1 MTVCLTPCLPN
12 SQAVSLAPWLRGLVS
27 STQTSDN
34 EVRTSQPI
42 TFFYWQIA
50 VNGADSP
57 NITHILK
64 KATDGDDSAVR
75 RLMPLVYDE
84 LRALAESY
92 LRQERS
98 GHTLQATAIVHEA
111 YVRLI
116 KQDDIKWQNR
126 AHFFAVAAQAIRRIL
141 VDHAR
146 ARQRAKRGGGL
157 ERVRLDEDVAV
168 LEERDLDLVALDE
181 SLEKLA
187 GLHERQARIVELRF
201 FGGLT
206 LKEVAEFL
214 GVSPRTVDGD
224 WSMARA
230 WLRRELRE
238 AS

>member
-1 MTVCLTPCLPN
+1 MD
-12 SQAVSLAPWLRGLVS
+12 A
-27 STQTSDN
+27 SD
-34 EVRTSQPI
+34 R
-42 TFFYWQIA
+42 
-50 VNGADSP
+50 P
-57 NITHILK
+57 NITQILK
-64 KATDGDDSAVR
+64 KATSGDDSAVR

-98 GHTLQATAIVHEA
+98 DHTLQATALVHEA

-116 KQDDIKWQNR
+116 KQEDVEWQNR

-146 ARQRAKRGGGL
+146 ARGRGKRGGGL
-157 ERVRLDEDVAV
+157 QRVRLDENVAV

-181 SLEKLA
+181 SMEKLA
-187 GLHERQARIVELRF
+187 RLHERQARIVELRF

-206 LKEVAEFL
+206 LKEVGEFL

-224 WSMARA
+224 WRMARA